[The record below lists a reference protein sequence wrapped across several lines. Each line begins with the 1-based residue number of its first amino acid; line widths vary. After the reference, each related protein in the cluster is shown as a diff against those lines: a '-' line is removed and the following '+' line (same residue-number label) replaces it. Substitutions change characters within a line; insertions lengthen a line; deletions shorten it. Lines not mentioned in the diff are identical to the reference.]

1 MRGLICGFLLVVA
14 PAWASAQD
22 LSTQRDY
29 SDPTQRDLP
38 IACKAGDIEG
48 FPGKSL
54 GDVFGAEWPAQP
66 LPSSAASHSKVR
78 LLEPGP
84 MKLPRGMDA
93 QDSVNVVAVLV
104 SAEGTP
110 LRAEILCST
119 RMGLNMA
126 VRRHAMAS
134 TYAPAEVDG
143 VPVIS
148 VIARLVRFN
157 AVERPSMGKPRRH

>member
-1 MRGLICGFLLVVA
+1 MRGLIFGLLLMFA
-14 PAWASAQD
+14 PMWAGAQD

-48 FPGKSL
+48 FPGKTL
-54 GDVFGAEWPAQP
+54 GEVFGADWPAQP
-66 LPSSAASHSKVR
+66 VPSSAESHSEVR
-78 LLEPGP
+78 LLERGP

-104 SAEGTP
+104 SADGTP

-126 VRRHAMAS
+126 VRRHALSS

-143 VPVIS
+143 VAVTS